1 MTPAAAPAA
10 DIGRELAGAVP
21 VNGRDVPGSRQAAG
35 PRGDRPLPARCIL
48 RTMARVN
55 TQALARMRNWRM
67 PTDDRLVGL
76 LYARLCGALALL
88 ILGAA
93 LWLTGWGA

>member
-1 MTPAAAPAA
+1 
-10 DIGRELAGAVP
+10 
-21 VNGRDVPGSRQAAG
+21 
-35 PRGDRPLPARCIL
+35 
-48 RTMARVN
+48 MARVN